1 MITNKNVQRPEWD
14 LILYCIAMI
23 TVFHLFNASH
33 QENISEMKYFP
44 LAAPD
49 SRHVVGPC
57 GGRRVRGRTVRGR
70 TVRGV
75 NTDRTQHRS
84 LVPQSSNTP
93 VLTHTTNWCRIF
105 IMKVNIFRRWCD
117 AKSKTTGKPTKVNL
131 YLKILWV
138 HFYRNVFF
146 IYKVNSFNVNIEETF
161 FVVCVWQPIRLEHGG
176 MEDEF

>member
-1 MITNKNVQRPEWD
+1 MHRNRKIFNFWDEIFSTGSTRQQTCCRPVWREESERSDSERSDSERCQYWQD
-14 LILYCIAMI
+14 TAQVPSLSPPTLLC
-23 TVFHLFNASH
+23 SH
-33 QENISEMKYFP
+33 T
-44 LAAPD
+44 L
-49 SRHVVGPC
+49 
-57 GGRRVRGRTVRGR
+57 
-70 TVRGV
+70 
-75 NTDRTQHRS
+75 
-84 LVPQSSNTP
+84 
-93 VLTHTTNWCRIF
+93 WCRIF

-146 IYKVNSFNVNIEETF
+146 IYKVNSFNVNIEENF